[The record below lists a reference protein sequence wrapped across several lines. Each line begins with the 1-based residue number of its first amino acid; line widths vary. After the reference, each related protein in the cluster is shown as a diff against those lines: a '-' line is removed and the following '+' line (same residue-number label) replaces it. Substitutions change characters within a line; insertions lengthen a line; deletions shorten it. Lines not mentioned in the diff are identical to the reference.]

1 MNNRKY
7 MKTHENNW
15 TLNNLLYTNTN
26 DNNQT
31 PWFNSNWDSNDRM
44 DPVTVSATVAREVE
58 NAVMAASMKRSYN
71 WPPPEAPP
79 AVNSLKVSESFICFR
94 FNVCHSIIFNHIQS
108 HSIIFNH
115 IQLVL
120 TIYGLC
126 TCKGG
131 VERIQHAVVTRP
143 QIGDHSAC
151 PSSSINACP
160 HPISPI

>member
-1 MNNRKY
+1 M
-7 MKTHENNW
+7 
-15 TLNNLLYTNTN
+15 
-26 DNNQT
+26 
-31 PWFNSNWDSNDRM
+31 
-44 DPVTVSATVAREVE
+44 SATVAREVE

-94 FNVCHSIIFNHIQS
+94 FNMCHSIIFNQNIQSYSIIFNHIQS
-108 HSIIFNH
+108 YSTIFNHIQSYSIIFNHIQSYSIIFNHIQSYSIIFNH